1 MPSIVHQKLKLLWK
15 GGVLAI
21 LGDGEIS
28 VPVCDIKGSNDIQ
41 LRDFEVMKSSGVVI
55 ASIMKKMG
63 YKPGMGLGKFNQ
75 GIKKLLEVCTQ
86 NDKCKYGLEYKKKMG
101 LKLRNKYTLNE
112 NFVKLGENFP
122 YCGFPE
128 PKESGPG
135 FETFFKTQLTLED
148 KAQTEDEA
156 DKDWMEHMDAK
167 TMKIF
172 RKYQVCPNLTSVAR
186 STENGKNDENKPK
199 CWKIA
204 NNGYPAYH
212 LCAQNLP
219 NPYHEFPKS

>member
-15 GGVLAI
+15 GGVLTI

-28 VPVCDIKGSNDIQ
+28 VLVCDIKGSNDIQ

-75 GIKKLLEVCTQ
+75 GIKKLPEVCTQ

-101 LKLRNKYTLNE
+101 LMLRNKYTLNE

-156 DKDWMEHMDAK
+156 DEDWMEHMDAK

-172 RKYQVCPNLTSVAR
+172 QKYQVCPNLTSVAR
-186 STENGKNDENKPK
+186 STESRKNVENKPK